1 MINIREKIIQSLY
14 EIMCNESGVHD
25 EVDEAYDKL
34 EEITCKDI
42 DERSEEYYKVFNAIC
57 ESERAAFFAGA
68 NMVLDFISGKEG
80 NNYEI

>member
-1 MINIREKIIQSLY
+1 MMNIRKEIIQSLY
-14 EIMCNESGVHD
+14 EMMCNESGVYD
-25 EVDEAYDKL
+25 EVDEASDKL

-42 DERSEEYYKVFNAIC
+42 DERSEEYDKVLSAIC

-80 NNYEI
+80 IL